1 MSFGPK
7 YDGSD
12 VLYWDRK
19 VRPYLPT
26 TDNPWKE
33 LFRTGWNQTRNP
45 PKKRKIPHRIK
56 QMAKVER
63 KFFITMPAFPK

>member
-1 MSFGPK
+1 MSKYNLNTSSRAVALK

-12 VLYWDRK
+12 VLYWDGK

-33 LFRTGWNQTRNP
+33 LFRTGWNQTYNLAISQGTETSSNR
-45 PKKRKIPHRIK
+45 
-56 QMAKVER
+56 
-63 KFFITMPAFPK
+63 F